1 MSEVISDPAVAC
13 IDAML
18 LVVDTGN
25 SMLGLVASML
35 CSNKQLHIPACFA
48 PVIIPLPKL

>member
-13 IDAML
+13 VDAML
-18 LVVDTGN
+18 LVVDTDN
-25 SMLGLVASML
+25 SMLDLVPPVL